1 MADLIAGQVQ
11 LMFNGMSSVLP
22 QVAIVTKLNADI
34 RKALAAPDVI
44 QRLSSLGSEPA
55 ASTSEEFAAY
65 LKQDYARW
73 SSVVKTA
80 GIKVE

>member
-1 MADLIAGQVQ
+1 
-11 LMFNGMSSVLP
+11 MFNGMSSVLP

-65 LKQDYARW
+65 LKPDYARW
-73 SSVVKTA
+73 SAVVKTA

>member
-1 MADLIAGQVQ
+1 
-11 LMFNGMSSVLP
+11 MFNGMSSVLP